1 MKTANSYAK
10 QIFCLEGDW
19 HPDLRQKDTIENAL
33 KFMETASGM
42 KIKYIH
48 RHCSTPQELENRI
61 NEYTKKRYAQFSIFY
76 LAFHGVPNG
85 LKLSPKNILSLD
97 ELAEMADGKLQNKI
111 LHLGSCETLNISRP
125 QIKKILKKTGALCIS
140 GFKKEVPFVSSTI
153 FDVLYFEMCQY
164 YKQMNVIEKHMKNY
178 YGKLMKE
185 LQFVMVYE

>member
-1 MKTANSYAK
+1 MKTANSYTK
-10 QIFCLEGDW
+10 QIFCIEGDW
-19 HPDLRQKDTIENAL
+19 HPDLREKDTIENAL

-48 RHCSTPQELENRI
+48 RHCSTHEELQNRI
-61 NEYTKKRYAQFSIFY
+61 VEYNKRRYNKFSIFY

-85 LKLSPKNILSLD
+85 LRLNHKQILTLD
-97 ELAEMADGKLQNKI
+97 ELADMAENKLRNKI
-111 LHLGSCETLNISRP
+111 LHLGSCETLNINRRD
-125 QIKKILKKTGALCIS
+125 IKRFLNRTGALCIS

-164 YKQMNVIEKHMKNY
+164 YKQMNTIEKHMKNY

>member
-1 MKTANSYAK
+1 MKTANSYTK
-10 QIFCLEGDW
+10 QIFCIEGDW
-19 HPDLRQKDTIENAL
+19 HPDLREKDTIENAL

-48 RHCSTPQELENRI
+48 RHCSTHEELQNRI
-61 NEYTKKRYAQFSIFY
+61 VEYNKRRYNKFSIFY

-85 LKLSPKNILSLD
+85 LRLNNKQILTLD
-97 ELAEMADGKLQNKI
+97 ELADMAENKLRNKI
-111 LHLGSCETLNISRP
+111 LHLGSCETLNINRKD
-125 QIKKILKKTGALCIS
+125 IKRFLNRTGALCIS

-164 YKQMNVIEKHMKNY
+164 YKQMNTIEKHMKNY

>member
-1 MKTANSYAK
+1 MKTANSYTK
-10 QIFCLEGDW
+10 QIFCIEGDW
-19 HPDLRQKDTIENAL
+19 HPDLREKDTIENAL

-48 RHCSTPQELENRI
+48 RHCSTHEELQNRI
-61 NEYTKKRYAQFSIFY
+61 VEYNKRRYNKFSIFY

-85 LKLSPKNILSLD
+85 LKLNNKQILTLD
-97 ELAEMADGKLQNKI
+97 ELADMAENKLRNKI
-111 LHLGSCETLNISRP
+111 LHLGSCETLNINRRD
-125 QIKKILKKTGALCIS
+125 IKRFLDKTGALCVS

-164 YKQMNVIEKHMKNY
+164 YKQMNTIEKHMKNY

>member
-1 MKTANSYAK
+1 LKTANNYTK
-10 QIFCLEGDW
+10 QIFCIEGDW

-33 KFMETASGM
+33 RFMETASGM
-42 KIKYIH
+42 KVKYIH
-48 RHCSTPQELENRI
+48 RHCSTPEELAHRI
-61 NEYTKKRYAQFSIFY
+61 KEYEKKIYDQFSIFY

-85 LKLSPKNILSLD
+85 LKLNQKTILSLD
-97 ELAEMADGKLQNKI
+97 ELAEMAENKLQNKI
-111 LHLGSCETLNISRP
+111 LHLGSCQTLNINTRD
-125 QIKKILKKTGALCIS
+125 IKKLLKQTGALCIS

-164 YKQMNVIEKHMKNY
+164 YKKMDTIEKYMKNY

>member
-1 MKTANSYAK
+1 MKTATNYAK
-10 QIFCLEGDW
+10 QIFCIEGDW

-48 RHCSTPQELENRI
+48 RHCSTEQELQNRI
-61 NEYTKKRYAQFSIFY
+61 NEYNKRRYNHFSIFY

-85 LKLSPKNILSLD
+85 LKLSQKTILSLED
-97 ELAEMADGKLQNKI
+97 LAEMAKNKLKNKI
-111 LHLGSCETLNISRP
+111 VHLGSCETLNISRKEISKFL
-125 QIKKILKKTGALCIS
+125 QTTGALCVS

-164 YKQMNVIEKHMKNY
+164 YKQIHIIEKHMKNY
-178 YGKLMKE
+178 YGKMMKE
-185 LQFVMVYE
+185 LQFVMVYD

>member
-1 MKTANSYAK
+1 MKTAHSYTK
-10 QIFCLEGDW
+10 QIFCIEGDW
-19 HPDLRQKDTIENAL
+19 HPDLREKDTIENAL

-42 KIKYIH
+42 KVKYIH
-48 RHCSTPQELENRI
+48 RHCSTHEELHHRI
-61 NEYTKKRYAQFSIFY
+61 NEYNKRRYNQFSIFY

-85 LKLSPKNILSLD
+85 LKLNPKQVLTLD
-97 ELAEMADGKLQNKI
+97 ELADMAENKLRNKI
-111 LHLGSCETLNISRP
+111 LHLGSCETLNISRRD
-125 QIKKILKKTGALCIS
+125 IKRFLNRTGALCIS

-164 YKQMNVIEKHMKNY
+164 YKQMNTIEKHMKNY